1 MHVQSGAAVPVAVT
15 IEPND
20 SLNVKEAPLSSSP
33 PPEANTI
40 ELIDPSNTRSMEDT
54 SVDIISLSEFML
66 FPNFPPELRL
76 NI

>member
-20 SLNVKEAPLSSSP
+20 SLNAKEAPLSSSP

-40 ELIDPSNTRSMEDT
+40 EPIVPSNTRSMEDT
-54 SVDIISLSEFML
+54 SVDIYLAFGVHAVSEL
-66 FPNFPPELRL
+66 PSET
-76 NI
+76 